1 MKECVYPMDRKAGFL
16 KQMYWKSPTSTS
28 DDATS
33 ESDTVLS
40 RLPALSPRLKVCH
53 RLKKLHPGRSRI
65 RKMGIGF
72 QTVDGC
78 YRLNMNGKCFDVSQT
93 SFSGSEI

>member
-1 MKECVYPMDRKAGFL
+1 MREAVYPMDRKAGFP
-16 KQMYWKSPTSTS
+16 KQTYWKSPTSTS

-40 RLPALSPRLKVCH
+40 RLPALSPRHEVYH
-53 RLKKLHPGRSRI
+53 RLNKLHPGRI

-72 QTVDGC
+72 
-78 YRLNMNGKCFDVSQT
+78 
-93 SFSGSEI
+93 